1 MRLKLK
7 NGIVLKFRVSKKM
20 LRDYAECKRLA
31 DERDCDGKDCEECS
45 LDIGIGA
52 TSLCEIP
59 EVSEILDRRN
69 RTCFRR

>member
-20 LRDYAECKRLA
+20 LQDYAECKRLA
-31 DERDCDGKDCEECS
+31 DEPCGEDKACEECS

-52 TSLCEIP
+52 TSLCELP
-59 EVSEILDRRN
+59 EVSAILDRRIHE
-69 RTCFRR
+69 